1 MDTAF
6 DILGITGPIY
16 LAIALGYFA
25 TRRAWFSKADMPVF
39 GRFTIQIALPALLFN
54 ALSQRSA
61 AEVFNLQY
69 LGAYALG
76 SLLVIGLGPWWAHR
90 VQGHSPSY
98 SSMMAMGMA
107 CPNSGFVGY
116 PIMLLTLGAPVA
128 GVALALNMVVENLLL
143 IPVLLAVADSEGG
156 QAGHWR
162 QVLRQTLLGLLRNP
176 MIWGIVGGFLVSL
189 SGLHM
194 PEPVSRT
201 VDLFSAASGALSL
214 FVIGG
219 SLVGLK
225 PDGLKGTIAQI
236 AFGKLIV
243 HPLVMLVVL
252 SLIDVVMISN
262 LLIMVII
269 GGYETFVS
277 RLELEGHPDQP
288 EWLSHV
294 NANILK
300 VKLAT
305 AIIGIS
311 SIHLLKTF
319 ISADS
324 MSDKALL
331 WQTIIH
337 VTFILSA
344 VAIAY
349 IDRLLNQS
357 IAAEKH

>member
-25 TRRAWFSKADMPVF
+25 TRRGWFSKADMPVF

-54 ALSQRSA
+54 ALSQRSVS
-61 AEVFNLQY
+61 EVLNLQY

-76 SLLVIGLGPWWAHR
+76 SLLVIGLGLWWAHR

-176 MIWGIVGGFLVSL
+176 MIWGIVGGFV
-189 SGLHM
+189 
-194 PEPVSRT
+194 
-201 VDLFSAASGALSL
+201 
-214 FVIGG
+214 
-219 SLVGLK
+219 
-225 PDGLKGTIAQI
+225 
-236 AFGKLIV
+236 
-243 HPLVMLVVL
+243 
-252 SLIDVVMISN
+252 
-262 LLIMVII
+262 
-269 GGYETFVS
+269 
-277 RLELEGHPDQP
+277 
-288 EWLSHV
+288 
-294 NANILK
+294 
-300 VKLAT
+300 
-305 AIIGIS
+305 
-311 SIHLLKTF
+311 
-319 ISADS
+319 
-324 MSDKALL
+324 
-331 WQTIIH
+331 
-337 VTFILSA
+337 
-344 VAIAY
+344 
-349 IDRLLNQS
+349 
-357 IAAEKH
+357 